1 MPKDMV
7 RLLLKS
13 DIQLIEPA
21 EAKAR
26 WLQFRLQNGLLTA
39 RPILSIETDNM
50 KLEKSAV
57 KLDIHTL
64 GLSLAPAK
72 SSGGYNVCRYATPGC
87 TVSCVAHSG
96 NGRWAKTKSARAIK
110 TDFLGK
116 DPSAFLTLVVDEVDH
131 AVERH
136 GKVAVRLNT
145 FSDIPW
151 EQVFPPLFTRWGDN
165 VTLYDYTKWPKAE
178 RPDVANYDL
187 TRSASERHTEAEIK
201 QMLASGSRV
210 AVCLDVKKADMIDTY
225 LGFPVIDGDK
235 HDARFTE
242 PKGVVVLLRPKGS
255 ARKNGFA
262 RKVVA

>member
-1 MPKDMV
+1 
-7 RLLLKS
+7 
-13 DIQLIEPA
+13 
-21 EAKAR
+21 
-26 WLQFRLQNGLLTA
+26 
-39 RPILSIETDNM
+39 M

-72 SSGGYNVCRYATPGC
+72 SSGSYNVCRYATPGC

-96 NGRWAKTKSARAIK
+96 NGRWDKTKSARAVK
-110 TDFLGK
+110 TEFLGA
-116 DPSAFLTLVVDEVDH
+116 DPSAFMTLVVHEIDL

-136 GKVAVRLNT
+136 GDVAVRLNT

-151 EQVFPPLFTRWGDN
+151 EQVFPVLFERWGDQ
-165 VTLYDYTKWPKAE
+165 VTFYDYTKWPKAE
-178 RPDVANYDL
+178 RPDATGYDL
-187 TRSASERHTEAEIK
+187 TRSAHERHTEDEIK
-201 QMLASGSRV
+201 AMLESGSRV

-225 LGFPVIDGDK
+225 LGFPVVDGDK

-242 PKGVVVLLRPKGS
+242 PTGVVVLLRPKGS

-262 RKVVA
+262 RDVVA